1 MYATYTYYSDSYGG
15 GLDEATATPLLERA
29 SDIVDTLTFN
39 RIVKITFG
47 NLTTYQQ
54 ERVQKA
60 CCQIADF
67 YHDNA
72 DFVAQV
78 LKSYSI
84 NGVSMTFGDGSDN
97 ISYIGGVCVPN
108 QALTELDKTGL
119 RFRGCV

>member
-60 CCQIADF
+60 SLPDSRLLPRQC
-67 YHDNA
+67 
-72 DFVAQV
+72 
-78 LKSYSI
+78 
-84 NGVSMTFGDGSDN
+84 
-97 ISYIGGVCVPN
+97 
-108 QALTELDKTGL
+108 
-119 RFRGCV
+119 RFCGAGA